1 MACVYFVHFQPKSL
15 HACPPAVPP
24 PSSAM
29 LKAIRESSMKG
40 KNAEEAAAK
49 TKTRPLNN
57 ALTLKKEA
65 QVNYPNLP
73 NNVHSSYMTPLYG
86 VNYPQRAVENDIN
99 SNWAQA
105 SSISKITNIGAALEQ
120 HGEPG
125 MGSLK
130 DRVVALKEALRVA
143 TERQAKAKEGIP
155 AARKRFQEAKILL
168 SKMERKRF
176 IAEDKVEK
184 LEEKIHHQEGRL
196 QNKYRTMSENWHV
209 NHQFKQ
215 KKSEEL
221 RNWKNIEYEITEL
234 KAAREASMERVREAS
249 RRLVIVQS
257 AIQNADDRCRELNAR
272 SRTLQDML
280 EMYNKRIRDLRSKSL
295 EKSVVTKKKA
305 TRKDML
311 QDYIS
316 ERKERFKRA
325 ERRLLP
331 LKIYINQLH
340 DSIEDG
346 HKELRHAQ
354 LLLANCKQRIRKR
367 SYEYYPYTN

>member
-40 KNAEEAAAK
+40 KNADEAAAK

-65 QVNYPNLP
+65 QGNHPNLP

-105 SSISKITNIGAALEQ
+105 SSISNITNIGAALEQ

-130 DRVVALKEALRVA
+130 DKVVALKEALRVA

-354 LLLANCKQRIRKR
+354 LLLALSLIHI
-367 SYEYYPYTN
+367 